1 MSKTKK
7 ILLSLSFII
16 ALLCCHNASYAQRNV
31 ILVIADDLGSDY
43 CGFNENHLDTIP
55 MPNIRRLLSRG
66 VRFRNAWTNPV
77 CSPTRAGL
85 LTGRYSFRTGV
96 GSAIGGAGSAVLDTA
111 EMTIPKLLNR
121 FKPNGIAKGHIGKW
135 HLQLPMP
142 ITNYQFPNKMG
153 YDHFEG
159 GFTGELTSFYNW
171 TKVTNGVASN
181 STNYATT
188 ENVNNA
194 WKWVKAQGNKQF
206 FLWLAFNAPHIPHH
220 LPPAGLHPYKTL
232 SGTATDI
239 AANPKS
245 YFKASVATLDHELGR
260 LFDSLQ
266 VYKQWENTDII
277 FIGDNGNE
285 ATTAQRTGGAK
296 GSVYEQGLSVPFIIS
311 GPSVVNPG
319 RSSEAL
325 VDTHD
330 LFATILELFGY
341 TNWQSQIA
349 VNKPVDSKS
358 IMPIIKNTSTTIRT
372 YNFSE
377 VFKGPNA
384 SADGKTMRNA
394 QYKLIDFDNGTQ
406 RLYNLLTDPLESIDL
421 LTKPMTAEATTNYN
435 TLCTEIANLVG
446 KSGCAKTVSIVL
458 ANEVEINNKEP
469 SIYPNPFTDYIN
481 IDNVKGDEIFQLT
494 NSLGISVY
502 NGRGIKNQDFSN
514 LPVGVYILEIKGK
527 EITKYKLVKY

>member
-1 MSKTKK
+1 MSNTKNIFYF
-7 ILLSLSFII
+7 ILVFI
-16 ALLCCHNASYAQRNV
+16 ALFCCNRTSFAQRNV
-31 ILVIADDLGSDY
+31 IIVIADDLGSDY
-43 CGFNENHLDTIP
+43 CGFSENHLDTIP

-66 VRFRNAWTNPV
+66 VRFKNAWANPL

-96 GSAIGGAGSAVLDTA
+96 GSAIGGVGSNVLDTA
-111 EMTIPKLLNR
+111 EVTIPKLLNK
-121 FKPNGIAKGHIGKW
+121 FKPNLIAKGHIGKW

-142 ITNYQFPNKMG
+142 TTNYQFPNKMG

-159 GFTGELTSFYNW
+159 GFTGELSNFYNW
-171 TKVTNGVASN
+171 TKITNGVASN
-181 STNYATT
+181 NTNYATT
-188 ENVNNA
+188 ENVDNA
-194 WKWVKAQGNKQF
+194 WKWVKGQGNKQF

-220 LPPAGLHPYKTL
+220 LPPTGLHPYKTL

-245 YFKASVATLDHELGR
+245 YFKASVAALDHELGR

-266 VYKQWENTDII
+266 VYKHWENTDII

-285 ATTAQRTGGAK
+285 ATTAQRNGGAK
-296 GSVYEQGLSVPFIIS
+296 GSVNQQGLSVPFIIS
-311 GPSVVNPG
+311 GPSIVNPG

-349 VNKPVDSKS
+349 LNKPVDSRS
-358 IMPIIKNTSTTIRT
+358 IMPIIKNISTNIRT

-377 VFKGPNA
+377 VFKSPNL

-394 QYKLIDFDNGTQ
+394 QYKLIDLDNGTQ
-406 RLYNLLTDPLESIDL
+406 KMYNLLTDSLESTDL
-421 LTKPMTAEATTNYN
+421 LSKPMTTEATTNYN

-446 KSGCAKTVSIVL
+446 KSGCTKAVSIL
-458 ANEVEINNKEP
+458 ANEVEINNKLP

-481 IDNVKGDEIFQLT
+481 IENIKGDEIFQLT
-494 NSLGISVY
+494 NSLGISLY
-502 NGRGIKNQDFSN
+502 NGNSIKNQNFGN
-514 LPVGVYILEIKGK
+514 LPSGFYILEVKGK
-527 EITKYKLVKY
+527 ESIKYKLVKH